1 MDNKDRMYKHIEREA
16 EAVFQRWKEDNRYM
30 EEAIERFMAGG
41 RAAHAAEIMDRSDQM
56 RVVDGER
63 VEIVHK
69 PLSRQKTVDS
79 EEIRLLREQNELL
92 KKLLAKQELK

>member
-1 MDNKDRMYKHIEREA
+1 MDNNDEMNEHIRRES
-16 EAVFQRWKEDNRYM
+16 EVIFQRWKADNRYM

-56 RVVDGER
+56 RVVDGGR

-69 PLSRQKTVDS
+69 PLPEQKPGDS

-92 KKLLAKQELK
+92 KRLLAKQELK